1 MGESYGTTQHISRTD
16 YSLLNGESE
25 FTYFDLIS
33 YDEIFYTINILTY
46 FNPPI
51 PTPTPTPTPTP
62 EQLVNPIITENDEYI
77 GVGEN
82 EYLMFVDP
90 EQNIF
95 NAILTTIGDYI
106 SVGVD
111 QFLSFINPPT
121 FTPTPTPTFTPTPTP
136 TPTITPTPTPTPSPY
151 IL

>member
-1 MGESYGTTQHISRTD
+1 MIWGDSH
-16 YSLLNGESE
+16 
-25 FTYFDLIS
+25 
-33 YDEIFYTINILTY
+33 INILTY

-111 QFLSFINPPT
+111 QFLSFIN
-121 FTPTPTPTFTPTPTP
+121 
-136 TPTITPTPTPTPSPY
+136 
-151 IL
+151 ILKFLI